1 MKKKMLIKNGVLLTP
16 GEEVQNSGLFI
27 EGGAIVGVGGS
38 EELMSQFSDEADEIV
53 DARGMYIAPGFI
65 DLHFHGMLDYLV
77 DNGPKDVEELTRKL
91 PKYGVTGFLPTLCPL
106 PEGKDAE
113 FMKELSAV
121 RSAGTEILGF
131 FMEGPFLGLPGA
143 LPKDALGKPNKP
155 RVRALIEA
163 AKPYTLIF
171 AVGPEVEGVLDVLP
185 LMAADNTPVFITHTA
200 ATAEQTKAAI
210 SLGVCHSTHCYDVHP
225 HPEVTEP
232 GRRPAG
238 TIEAI
243 FADPRVSVDYIMDG
257 EHVEPVAVE
266 MGVTCKGPDR
276 VSLITD
282 ANLGAGKPPGRYIG
296 LGGTEVEFAY
306 LGAPA
311 RATARGTENSSTPG
325 GLTGSGLTMN
335 LGVKNAV
342 KMLGVAPSMAVRMA
356 SANPAKV
363 LRLDHRKGWLKEGYD
378 ADIILLDRDL
388 NVRTTWIGGKKYFEG

>member
-1 MKKKMLIKNGVLLTP
+1 MKKKLLIQHGRLLTP
-16 GEEVQNSGLFI
+16 AEEI
-27 EGGAIVGVGGS
+27 ENAAIFVEDGKINRIGPAEKVIS
-38 EELMSQFSDEADEIV
+38 AVVNKADEIV
-53 DARGMYIAPGFI
+53 DAGGMYLAPGFI

-77 DNGPKDVEELTRKL
+77 DNGPKDVEQLTREL

-113 FMKELSAV
+113 FVNELSSV

-143 LPKDALGKPNKP
+143 LPKDALGKPDKA

-210 SLGVCHSTHCYDVHP
+210 ALGVCHSTHCYNVHP

-243 FADPRVSVDYIMDG
+243 FADPKVSVDYILDG

-282 ANLGAGKPPGRYIG
+282 ANLGTGKPPGRYIG
-296 LGGTEVEFAY
+296 LGGAEVAFAY
-306 LGAPA
+306 PGAP
-311 RATARGTENSSTPG
+311 ARGTENSSSPG
-325 GLTGSGLTMN
+325 GLTGSGLTMD
-335 LGVKNAV
+335 LGVRNAV
-342 KMLGVAPSMAVRMA
+342 KMLGASPAMAVRMA

-363 LRLDHRKGWLKEGYD
+363 LRLDYRKGWLKEGYD
-378 ADIILLDRDL
+378 ADIVLLDRDM
-388 NVRTTWIGGKKYFEG
+388 NVRTTWIGGEQVFGG